1 MLKPIAIDFK
11 PIMTAVEKELKTI
24 TGIKVLWDPQPVRAA
39 EPQLRL
45 TYIGSEEKG
54 KGCTRIM
61 FQLSLIGAGDG
72 PDVFL
77 PSLVEASVNLDRVYN
92 RCTNNSK
99 FIDMDINGKTVRL
112 VFEDSL
118 TASGTFSQNEQ
129 KVVETNQWSYLW
141 TEPRY
146 IAIDIKETL

>member
-1 MLKPIAIDFK
+1 MIPIAIDFK
-11 PIMTAVEKELKTI
+11 SVMTAVEKELKGI
-24 TGIKVLWDPQPVRAA
+24 TGLRALWDPQPVRTA

-54 KGCTRIM
+54 KGCTRVM
-61 FQLSLIGAGDG
+61 FHLSLIGAGDG

-77 PSLVEASVNLDRVYN
+77 PSLIEASVNLDRIYN
-92 RCTNNSK
+92 SCINSRR
-99 FIDMDINGKTVRL
+99 FIDMDVDGRAVRM
-112 VFEDSL
+112 VFENSL
-118 TASGTFSQNEQ
+118 TATGTFSQNEQ

-146 IAIDIKETL
+146 VAIDMRE